1 MIPIEHIHPMLVH
14 FPIVLFTLALCI
26 DTGLVFMLRGD
37 LSARRCLPLT
47 GLAALGIGLLF
58 AVLAAVFGDMAL
70 DIAVDKGF
78 GRDPLEEHE
87 GLAGA
92 TITLFGLLALVQ
104 IIAAWRSIPLD
115 GNRGKAFVGVMAIGF
130 LLLVSTAYHGGELVY
145 GLGVNVAHVTP

>member
-14 FPIVLFTLALCI
+14 FPIVLFTLALVLDAI
-26 DTGLVFMLRGD
+26 LVFGHQGD
-37 LSARRCLPLT
+37 LSDRQCLGMT

-58 AVLAAVFGDMAL
+58 AILAAVFGDMAL

-78 GRDPLEEHE
+78 DRDPLEEHE

-104 IIAAWRSIPLD
+104 IVAAWRSIPLA
-115 GNRGKAFVGVMAIGF
+115 GNRGKAFVAVMSLAY

-145 GLGVNVAHVTP
+145 GLGVNVANVKP